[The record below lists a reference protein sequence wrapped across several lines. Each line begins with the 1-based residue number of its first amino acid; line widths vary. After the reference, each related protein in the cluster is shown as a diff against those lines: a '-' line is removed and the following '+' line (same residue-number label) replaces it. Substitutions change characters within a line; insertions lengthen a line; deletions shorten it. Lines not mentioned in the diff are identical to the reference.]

1 MTISRQLK
9 QQQLPLVLEYIKALH
24 NGKEP
29 LVTTSLVKANP
40 RQCGFL
46 RETFPKGLPKQLPAD
61 WCNKKIA
68 SDD

>member
-9 QQQLPLVLEYIKALH
+9 QQQLLLVLEYIKALY

-29 LVTTSLVKANP
+29 LVMTSLVKANP
-40 RQCGFL
+40 RQCGL
-46 RETFPKGLPKQLPAD
+46 RETFPKGLPMQLPAD
-61 WCNKKIA
+61 WCSKKIA